1 MILNKLCI
9 LILGNAGNGQVFMVY
24 GDRQSYPCSLR
35 PDLFTNQLAIENRIC
50 ESIVECNQQHSLFS
64 QKLRG
69 MVGQAR
75 PFGII
80 GLFGIGIL
88 PMSTPTGVDV
98 QHVARQQPAPSKS
111 LFFDHGFDV
120 PGRKSL
126 ARRHCSP
133 AAQTAFGVQ
142 EHGAGYAIRKFC
154 IASKRWLSILRKARS
169 IYSHGP

>member
-1 MILNKLCI
+1 
-9 LILGNAGNGQVFMVY
+9 MVY
-24 GDRQSYPCSLR
+24 GERQPWRCSFR
-35 PDLFTNQLAIENRIC
+35 RAMFPHQLAIENRIC

-120 PGRKSL
+120 PGRNSFAK
-126 ARRHCSP
+126 RQCFP
-133 AAQTAFGVQ
+133 AAQMAFGVQ
-142 EHGAGYAIRKFC
+142 QYGAGHDGWHIFHPKFEQ
-154 IASKRWLSILRKARS
+154 
-169 IYSHGP
+169 G